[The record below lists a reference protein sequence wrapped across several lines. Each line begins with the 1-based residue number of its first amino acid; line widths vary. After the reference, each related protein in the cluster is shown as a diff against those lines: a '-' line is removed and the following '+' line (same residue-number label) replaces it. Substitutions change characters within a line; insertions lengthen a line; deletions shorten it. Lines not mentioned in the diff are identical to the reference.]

1 MKLPAVLWWVCQLG
15 CTETLV
21 EASTGESPS
30 EFIQRECDERG
41 WTCARVYAF
50 DEPADNPLGR
60 VELCVRAEDLPAA
73 AALYGAY
80 ELSPHE
86 RFAQWRALGVEPV
99 CIWCEGV
106 GCNAYDGCWGCP

>member
-1 MKLPAVLWWVCQLG
+1 MRALALLLVAG
-15 CTETLV
+15 CTQTLV
-21 EASTGESPS
+21 EQATGESPA
-30 EFIQRECDERG
+30 EFIERECAERG

-73 AALYGAY
+73 AALFGAY

-106 GCNAYDGCWGCP
+106 GCNAFGGCWGCP